1 LRALPATYPRVPFWT
16 ATFMYVLLL
25 ALGVHTQLA
34 QPAGTLSA
42 VSWMLTSTT
51 FLLYAGLSLV
61 ALWQLGTDRRVI
73 LFAAT
78 SLVVSLS
85 LVLPDLNRVGAPW
98 LVASGFLGWAV
109 AYVGSLP
116 VIVHLASEIPGDHP
130 FVARHPRFVP
140 LHYLATAVMAAL
152 VFGSLTATSTGPLA
166 SPGGFHLAAR
176 AVTTLQPFVYLYAG
190 IVSLCLLTTAARH
203 ATQAHRRRQAFVVVA
218 AMLVWTLNVSVQALM
233 PALRHQ
239 AVFVYLVE
247 PGAVLVVPIA
257 LSVAILGFHLF
268 EISPMVRKTLVFGTS
283 GLLLLT
289 LLYLSV
295 AVVVPGALAAQP
307 WLIAAA
313 FVTLAAA
320 FHPLA
325 RWFGGAVDRA
335 FFPEKVA
342 LGALQHSII
351 SDLAVETNIEA
362 IARRLVD
369 RLVSGLDLTRAA
381 LLIADED
388 LQVLRVR
395 AYSGQYADAG
405 AAERVVVALSNLTA
419 VPPALEATT
428 VMPITFR
435 ERALGALCAGPLA
448 SGAQLDADDRA
459 ALGHI
464 LNQASAMLENAR
476 LFELA
481 HIDPLTR
488 LPRRHVFE
496 ERLRSELARVARSG
510 GQFAVIIADI
520 DHFKRLNDRY
530 GHSAGDRV
538 LADVA
543 GALAS
548 TARTADLV
556 ARYGGEEFAILLPD
570 TTPDAAY
577 AAAER
582 LRGAVADVRSVFPA
596 GRASVTLS
604 AGISAVTG
612 GAVPEDSSRV
622 IAAAD
627 GALYE
632 AKRAGRNQT
641 RLSDPFETQ
650 DT

>member
-247 PGAVLVVPIA
+247 P
-257 LSVAILGFHLF
+257 
-268 EISPMVRKTLVFGTS
+268 
-283 GLLLLT
+283 
-289 LLYLSV
+289 
-295 AVVVPGALAAQP
+295 
-307 WLIAAA
+307 
-313 FVTLAAA
+313 
-320 FHPLA
+320 
-325 RWFGGAVDRA
+325 
-335 FFPEKVA
+335 
-342 LGALQHSII
+342 
-351 SDLAVETNIEA
+351 
-362 IARRLVD
+362 
-369 RLVSGLDLTRAA
+369 
-381 LLIADED
+381 
-388 LQVLRVR
+388 
-395 AYSGQYADAG
+395 
-405 AAERVVVALSNLTA
+405 
-419 VPPALEATT
+419 
-428 VMPITFR
+428 
-435 ERALGALCAGPLA
+435 
-448 SGAQLDADDRA
+448 ADD
-459 ALGHI
+459 
-464 LNQASAMLENAR
+464 
-476 LFELA
+476 
-481 HIDPLTR
+481 
-488 LPRRHVFE
+488 
-496 ERLRSELARVARSG
+496 
-510 GQFAVIIADI
+510 
-520 DHFKRLNDRY
+520 
-530 GHSAGDRV
+530 
-538 LADVA
+538 
-543 GALAS
+543 
-548 TARTADLV
+548 
-556 ARYGGEEFAILLPD
+556 
-570 TTPDAAY
+570 
-577 AAAER
+577 
-582 LRGAVADVRSVFPA
+582 
-596 GRASVTLS
+596 
-604 AGISAVTG
+604 
-612 GAVPEDSSRV
+612 
-622 IAAAD
+622 
-627 GALYE
+627 
-632 AKRAGRNQT
+632 
-641 RLSDPFETQ
+641 
-650 DT
+650 